1 MRKQLV
7 WLLAILTLT
16 ALVSSAQRA
25 PRTGGQPPTPCPP
38 AQPSVPEDPDWSPSG
53 LLNYGEVVHSERPPS
68 SLEPG
73 KVCNPEGTIYF
84 SVDLGEGDYRW
95 TRFGPLEARV
105 EGRTITLECQV
116 SRYNKAHIQ
125 NYVPSIASVGPAML
139 SGLKG
144 RYEIVLGDNQVG
156 SATFFES

>member
-1 MRKQLV
+1 M
-7 WLLAILTLT
+7 
-16 ALVSSAQRA
+16 
-25 PRTGGQPPTPCPP
+25 
-38 AQPSVPEDPDWSPSG
+38 SPS
-53 LLNYGEVVHSERPPS
+53 LS
-68 SLEPG
+68 

-125 NYVPSIASVGPAML
+125 NYVSSVASVGPAML

-144 RYEIVLGDNQVG
+144 RYEIVLGDKQVG
-156 SATFFES
+156 SATFFDS